1 VLRRLCPQCHH
12 PIKGLRAHAYRCS
25 FCQRGDYR
33 KDVVSVLGS
42 SSALLRAS
50 QWILHLVGVEGEEV
64 GTTSGGGIH
73 TPERLDGLS
82 AGQIFELLERM
93 TRAFTLSYSWGE
105 LREMCELWGLLTPKD
120 REVLQQQNESQKLLI
135 VIFFLGLF
143 QDWPRQFE
151 WWLEEVFDAARIHG
165 REKELM
171 DGYQERMRQE
181 LFRDPYKGIEAQ
193 YRSYAVEW
201 IKTKGDGYGLGMN
214 GCFDTMVERMKR
226 YGLGWSL
233 THDVIGWGI
242 IAPGRKAWKWE
253 DLSVVSHLKC
263 RYSHRGW
270 RESLKYCRVA
280 EEEQAKNRDERKG
293 QKKEPCEGL
302 WKKLTY
308 QVYLKRAQKARE
320 RLIFL

>member
-1 VLRRLCPQCHH
+1 
-12 PIKGLRAHAYRCS
+12 
-25 FCQRGDYR
+25 
-33 KDVVSVLGS
+33 
-42 SSALLRAS
+42 
-50 QWILHLVGVEGEEV
+50 
-64 GTTSGGGIH
+64 
-73 TPERLDGLS
+73 
-82 AGQIFELLERM
+82 LERM

-193 YRSYAVEW
+193 YQSYAVEW

-226 YGLGWSL
+226 YGL
-233 THDVIGWGI
+233 
-242 IAPGRKAWKWE
+242 
-253 DLSVVSHLKC
+253 VSHARC
-263 RYSHRGW
+263 DWRGHHCAWSHGM
-270 RESLKYCRVA
+270 
-280 EEEQAKNRDERKG
+280 
-293 QKKEPCEGL
+293 
-302 WKKLTY
+302 
-308 QVYLKRAQKARE
+308 
-320 RLIFL
+320 